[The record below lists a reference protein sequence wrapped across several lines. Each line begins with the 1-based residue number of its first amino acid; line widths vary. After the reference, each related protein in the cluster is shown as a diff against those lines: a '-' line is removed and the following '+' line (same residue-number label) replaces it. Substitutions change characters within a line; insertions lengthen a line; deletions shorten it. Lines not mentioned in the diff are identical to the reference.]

1 MAKLGR
7 CAVLLLVSAGLQAGC
22 ATRDPPRFSAS
33 LPEIVAPR
41 CDTTIDY
48 VDMVGIVRNTAGRP
62 VSFHL
67 DDDRGPPFDLWYM
80 GYTVYSGTPGKPFH
94 VVHYSGHD
102 SEWDRTVTIA
112 SGQSAAFTIPVF
124 GVRPADYYR
133 YFQIEL
139 RDSERR
145 SYWTPVFELCDFA
158 RRCACPQ
165 PNVIGAGTQACPVVP
180 VLGAT
185 GEKLGDIG
193 VACR

>member
-7 CAVLLLVSAGLQAGC
+7 SAFVVAISACLLTGCVS
-22 ATRDPPRFSAS
+22 DPPRFSAS
-33 LPEIVAPR
+33 LPEIVAPA
-41 CDTTIDY
+41 CDTSIEY
-48 VDMVGIVRNTAGRP
+48 VDLVGIVRNTENRTVA
-62 VSFHL
+62 FHL
-67 DDDRGPPFDLWYM
+67 DDHRGPPFDLWYM
-80 GYTVYSGTPGKPFH
+80 GYTVYAGTPGKPFQ

-102 SEWDRTVTIA
+102 SEWDRSMAIA
-112 SGQSAAFTIPVF
+112 PGESGAFTIPVF
-124 GVRPADYYR
+124 GLRPADYYH

-145 SYWTPVFELCDFA
+145 SYWTPVFELCAFA

-165 PNVIGAGTQACPVVP
+165 PAVIGAAPPTCPVVP
-180 VLGAT
+180 ITSAS